1 MAKSKYDNVITPNLK
16 LIGRW
21 YRNGATDEEVA
32 EKLNISKTTLYKYVE
47 EHSELF
53 ELRKRNKEII
63 DSEVEEALLK
73 KSLGFT
79 QIVKKAFKVKHVKYN
94 ENGKR
99 VSEDEEVVQANEE
112 VYIAPSDTAMIFW
125 LKNRQP
131 ELWKDKHEVEH
142 SGSLKLE
149 DIL

>member
-1 MAKSKYDNVITPNLK
+1 MAKSKYDDVITPNLK

-47 EHSELF
+47 EHFELS
-53 ELRKRNKEII
+53 ELRKRSKEII

-79 QIVKKAFKVKHVKYN
+79 QTVKKAFKVKHVKYN
-94 ENGKR
+94 DNGKR
-99 VSEDEEVVQANEE
+99 ISEDEEVVQADEE
-112 VYIAPSDTAMIFW
+112 VYVAPSDTAMIFW

>member
-16 LIGRW
+16 LIERW
-21 YRNGATDEEVA
+21 YRNGSTDEEVSQ
-32 EKLNISKTTLYKYVE
+32 KLNISKTTLYKYVE
-47 EHSELF
+47 DHSELS
-53 ELRKRNKEII
+53 ELRKKSKEII

-73 KSLGFT
+73 KSLGYEYT
-79 QIVKKAFKVKHVKYN
+79 ETTREERWNNDTKKYEMAITK
-94 ENGKR
+94 
-99 VSEDEEVVQANEE
+99 EVTKQV
-112 VYIAPSDTAMIFW
+112 APDTTAMIFW

>member
-16 LIGRW
+16 LIERW
-21 YRNGATDEEVA
+21 YRNGSTDEEVSQ
-32 EKLNISKTTLYKYVE
+32 KLNISKTTLYKYVE
-47 EHSELF
+47 DHSELS
-53 ELRKRNKEII
+53 ELRKKSKEII

-73 KSLGFT
+73 KSLGYEYT
-79 QIVKKAFKVKHVKYN
+79 ETTREERWNNDTKKYEMAITK
-94 ENGKR
+94 
-99 VSEDEEVVQANEE
+99 EVTKQV
-112 VYIAPSDTAMIFW
+112 APDTTAMIFW

-131 ELWKDKHEVEH
+131 ELWKDKHEVKH